1 MSTKDDDAL
10 ELAVESAL
18 AEYLMRC
25 DSGTAPDREQ
35 FLAKNPEMRER
46 LESLLAAADWI
57 EQLAGP
63 TMAAQA
69 SQTGGE
75 PTAKPLMMIVDPNE
89 DTQPLSPATGG
100 ISQPPQSSSLPSSD
114 PNAMTLPGSLQSA
127 VPVFRSAH

>member
-35 FLAKNPEMRER
+35 FLAKNPVMER

-75 PTAKPLMMIVDPNE
+75 PY
-89 DTQPLSPATGG
+89 G
-100 ISQPPQSSSLPSSD
+100 
-114 PNAMTLPGSLQSA
+114 
-127 VPVFRSAH
+127 